1 VALMELFKLPPRQVV
16 ISWAGV
22 LGALLLISGGLIALV
37 LNDIT
42 PGVFVCVLAGAGGLM
57 VWMWA
62 APDELRAWL
71 AGRQTR
77 YGTTS
82 ALVTIVFVGAVAYA
96 YVLADRA
103 NLTADLTS
111 VQRYTLNPPSLQTIE
126 QLKERGFRVR
136 IVGFFSR
143 NKLREEETAD
153 LLLRQYVAAGDGAI
167 EVQYIDPD
175 ERPDL
180 AGRYGYQADLDGRF
194 LLTLLDENG
203 EPRLRDTVSEDE
215 VQARYFTL
223 YLGSANERDIT
234 TGLKTIVS
242 AGAFKVYFT
251 VGHAER
257 DLTQADDN
265 GISRLFVSLDGQGI
279 AVAPL
284 ALADV
289 EEIPDDAD
297 AVLIVGPWQDFTQP
311 EVDRLAAYLQRGGRV
326 GIFADPPLVEAAISG
341 APGND
346 FLRSDGPLATYLWE
360 EFGVRAL
367 DALVIETRPELIN
380 GSEWVPILNSI
391 APHTIMN
398 DVRDEPIYSRFVR
411 PLETVETPTERQNA
425 YVREPLL
432 FTSELSYAETALD
445 DFLAG
450 RIAYDP
456 QVDRPGPLL
465 VGVTVRRQLE
475 YQSEVQPRLVILGD
489 SDLFK
494 NEYVKQVPG
503 NVFLWTDVID
513 WLTGFSQAVSFTP
526 VNDPTLLTLNVSA
539 EERNTI
545 TLITMLLLPGVV
557 LLTGGLIWWR
567 RQY

>member
-1 VALMELFKLPPRQVV
+1 VALMERVRSPWRQVFAG
-16 ISWAGV
+16 WAGV
-22 LGALLLISGGLIALV
+22 LGVLLLITGGLIGLI
-37 LNDIT
+37 LNEIT
-42 PGVFVCVLAGAGGLM
+42 AGVFACVLLGAAALIAWMM
-57 VWMWA
+57 V

-71 AGRQTR
+71 TGRQTR

-82 ALVTIVFVGAVAYA
+82 VLVTIVFVGAVAYA
-96 YVLADRA
+96 YVLADQA
-103 NLTADLTS
+103 NLTADLTA

-126 QLKERGFRVR
+126 QLKARGFRVR

-143 NKLREEETAD
+143 SKLREEESAD

-180 AGRYGYQADLDGRF
+180 AERYGYQADFDGRF

-203 EPRLRDTVSEDE
+203 EPRPRDTVTEGE
-215 VQARYFTL
+215 VQTRYFTL
-223 YLGSANERDIT
+223 YLGNASERDIT

-257 DLTQADDN
+257 DLTQANDD

-279 AVAPL
+279 AVATLDL
-284 ALADV
+284 AQV
-289 EEIPDDAD
+289 ESVPDDAD

-311 EVDRLAAYLQRGGRV
+311 EVDRLAAYLAKGGRV
-326 GIFADPPLVEAAISG
+326 GIFVDPPQVEAAISG

-346 FLRSDGPLATYLWE
+346 FLRADGPLAAYLWD

-367 DALVIETRPELIN
+367 DALVIETKPELVN
-380 GSEWVPILNSI
+380 GSEWIPILNSI

-411 PLETVETPTERQNA
+411 PLEVVETPSERQNA

-445 DFLAG
+445 DFMAG

-456 QVDRPGPLL
+456 QEDRPGPLL

-475 YQSEVQPRLVILGD
+475 FQSEVQPRLVILGD
-489 SDLFK
+489 SDIFK
-494 NEYVKQVPG
+494 NEYVKQIPG

-513 WLTGFSQAVSFTP
+513 WLTGFSQVVSFTP
-526 VNDPTLLTLNVSA
+526 VNDPTLLTLTISA

-545 TLITMLLLPGVV
+545 AVITMLLLPGAV
-557 LLTGGLIWWR
+557 LITGGLVWWY
-567 RQY
+567 RQH

>member
-1 VALMELFKLPPRQVV
+1 MAFFKSPLRQVLV
-16 ISWAGV
+16 SWAGV
-22 LGALLLISGGLIALV
+22 LGTLLLISGGLIALI

-57 VWMWA
+57 LWMWA

-71 AGRQTR
+71 TGRQTR

-82 ALVTIVFVGAVAYA
+82 ALVTIVFVGAVAYV

-153 LLLRQYVAAGDGAI
+153 LLLRQYVAAGDGTI

-180 AGRYGYQADLDGRF
+180 AERYGYQTDFDGRF

-203 EPRLRDTVSEDE
+203 EPRLRDTVSEGA

-223 YLGSANERDIT
+223 YLGSASERDIT

-289 EEIPDDAD
+289 EEVPDDAD

-346 FLRSDGPLATYLWE
+346 FLSADGPLATYLWE

-367 DALVIETRPELIN
+367 DALVIETKPELIN
-380 GSEWVPILNSI
+380 GSEWMPILNSI

-398 DVRDEPIYSRFVR
+398 DVRDEPIYSSFVR
-411 PLETVETPTERQNA
+411 PLELVEMPNERQNA

-456 QVDRPGPLL
+456 QADTPGPLL

-475 YQSEVQPRLVILGD
+475 YQSDIQPRLVILGD

-526 VNDPTLLTLNVSA
+526 VNDPTLLILNVSA

-545 TLITMLLLPGVV
+545 TLITMLLLPGIV
-557 LLTGGLIWWR
+557 LLTGGLVWWR
-567 RQY
+567 RQH

>member
-1 VALMELFKLPPRQVV
+1 MDRFRLLSRHTIA
-16 ISWAGV
+16 SWSGV
-22 LGALLLISGGLIALV
+22 LGAVLLIIGGLIGLILNEITLGVFACLLAGAAALV
-37 LNDIT
+37 L
-42 PGVFVCVLAGAGGLM
+42 
-57 VWMWA
+57 WMGW

-71 AGRQTR
+71 TGRQTR

-82 ALVTIVFVGAVAYA
+82 ILVTVIFAGAVAYA

-103 NLTADLTS
+103 NITADLTS
-111 VQRYTLNPPSLQTIE
+111 VQRYTLNQPTLETIE
-126 QLKERGFRVR
+126 QLRQRGFRVR
-136 IVGFFSR
+136 IVGFFTR
-143 NKLREEETAD
+143 NKLREEEAAD
-153 LLLRQYVAAGDGAI
+153 LLMRQYAAAGQGAV

-180 AGRYGYQADLDGRF
+180 ASRYGYQSDFDGKF
-194 LLTLLDENG
+194 VLTLLDETG
-203 EPRLRDTVSEDE
+203 EPRVRDTVSAEDK
-215 VQARYFTL
+215 VQTRYFTL
-223 YLGSANERDIT
+223 YLGGANERDIT

-251 VGHAER
+251 VGHGER
-257 DLTQADDN
+257 SLTQADDT
-265 GISRLFVSLDGQGI
+265 GISRLAVSLDGQGI
-279 AVAPL
+279 AVATLEL
-284 ALADV
+284 ANSARV
-289 EEIPDDAD
+289 PDDAD

-311 EVDRLAAYLQRGGRV
+311 EVDRLAEYLQRGGRV
-326 GIFADPPLVEAAISG
+326 GIFVDPPQIEAAVMG

-346 FLRSDGPLATYLWE
+346 FLRADGSLAAYLWD

-380 GSEWVPILNSI
+380 GSEWIPILNTI

-398 DVRDEPIYSRFVR
+398 DVRNEPIYSFFVR
-411 PLETVETPTERQNA
+411 PLEVVETPTERQNA

-450 RIAYDP
+450 RISYDP
-456 QVDRPGPLL
+456 QADRPGPLL

-489 SDLFK
+489 SDIFK
-494 NEYVKQVPG
+494 NEYVKQIPG

-513 WLTGFSQAVSFTP
+513 WLTGFSQVVSFTP
-526 VNDPTLLTLNVSA
+526 VNDPTLLTLTVSA
-539 EERNTI
+539 QERNTI
-545 TLITMLLLPGVV
+545 AVITMILLPGAV
-557 LLTGGLIWWR
+557 LLAGGFMWWYR
-567 RQY
+567 RR

>member
-1 VALMELFKLPPRQVV
+1 MALFKSPLRQVV
-16 ISWAGV
+16 VSWAGV

-71 AGRQTR
+71 TGRQTR

-111 VQRYTLNPPSLQTIE
+111 VQRYTLNPPSIETIE
-126 QLKERGFRVR
+126 QLKARGFRVR
-136 IVGFFSR
+136 LVGFFSR

-153 LLLRQYVAAGDGAI
+153 LLLRQYVAAGEGAI

-180 AGRYGYQADLDGRF
+180 AERYGYQPDFDGRF

-203 EPRLRDTVSEDE
+203 EPRPRDTVSDGE

-257 DLTQADDN
+257 DLTQADDD

-289 EEIPDDAD
+289 EQIPDDAD
-297 AVLIVGPWQDFTQP
+297 AVLIVGPWHDFTQP
-311 EVDRLAAYLQRGGRV
+311 EVDRLAAYLQQGGRV
-326 GIFADPPLVEAAISG
+326 GIFADPPQVEAAISG

-346 FLRSDGPLATYLWE
+346 FLRSDGPLATYLWD

-432 FTSELSYAETALD
+432 FTSDLSYAETALD
-445 DFLAG
+445 DFLEG

-456 QVDRPGPLL
+456 QADKPGPLL

-494 NEYVKQVPG
+494 NEYVKQIPG

-513 WLTGFSQAVSFTP
+513 WLTGFSQVVSFTP

-545 TLITMLLLPGVV
+545 TIITMLLLPGVV

-567 RQY
+567 RQH